1 MREILF
7 RAKAINRTGY
17 ERSNYKNGD
26 WVYGLITRLY
36 DERFPELPAKMTDT
50 NGISGIDVDCKT
62 MGESTGLKD
71 KHGKLIFE
79 GDIVRI
85 GDVNYPVIFN
95 TLGGCAEFAL
105 TDDVP
110 FGFDYVNV
118 PMEVAGNI
126 YDNPELLEDGN
137 SAEQDEAKDVWY
149 DNETEKMRELGAP
162 SGWISCSDRKPEGEN
177 YKWAVGITSSGRCI
191 AFQEH
196 NAYENDTGGI
206 SVPTYLAHGSE
217 ITHWMPLPDV
227 PKEVSE

>member
-79 GDIVRI
+79 GDIVLKRTRFKKEPCEVVFSF
-85 GDVNYPVIFN
+85 GTFHC
-95 TLGGCAEFAL
+95 G
-105 TDDVP
+105 
-110 FGFDYVNV
+110 FGFGSSTATHPYTLDDKRI
-118 PMEVAGNI
+118 EVVGNI
-126 YDNPELLEDGN
+126 YDNPELLE
-137 SAEQDEAKDVWY
+137 
-149 DNETEKMRELGAP
+149 
-162 SGWISCSDRKPEGEN
+162 EGIE
-177 YKWAVGITSSGRCI
+177 
-191 AFQEH
+191 
-196 NAYENDTGGI
+196 
-206 SVPTYLAHGSE
+206 
-217 ITHWMPLPDV
+217 
-227 PKEVSE
+227 